1 MNHIMKSI
9 VDIRASELLT
19 IVYEDVDTTSILD
32 KTTVTN
38 ISSIRTEKIMKS
50 SHDGIRGDRHTNTR
64 TFTKRDDISSYS
76 NREKSLIQKPVLKKK
91 ATSFDEAMKQ
101 KITTELNKIS
111 PTNYD
116 TILRSIDAIYGRL
129 SDDEHEWALR
139 LIMENAS
146 HQHIFAEQYVNLY
159 KDLIIKNNK
168 DMKLANTILVQ
179 FMNDHREIILTNIDN
194 GDNYD
199 EFCKAN
205 KQKVSSIGMSVLL
218 GEVVNKNMIP
228 VEDVAKH
235 AISMIETLKHIRSIA
250 ADVPKE
256 TTENSINCVL
266 QFFTVVSKTKVTKS
280 GFKECVSRIREFM
293 VEETKDRKMSPK
305 ARFSVM
311 NFVDDIEKLIKE
323 KDVPATLYRPSHLSQ
338 E

>member
-1 MNHIMKSI
+1 MERIMKSI
-9 VDIRASELLT
+9 DDIRASELLT
-19 IVYEDVDTTSILD
+19 LVYEDVDITDILD
-32 KTTVTN
+32 ETTVTN
-38 ISSIRTEKIMKS
+38 IGSIRTEKIMKS

-64 TFTKRDDISSYS
+64 TFTKRDDSSYS
-76 NREKSLIQKPVLKKK
+76 REKSSIQKPVLKKK

-111 PTNYD
+111 PTNYQA
-116 TILRSIDAIYGRL
+116 ILNSIDAIYGRL

-168 DMKLANTILVQ
+168 DMKLANTLLVS
-179 FMNDHREIILTNIDN
+179 FMNEHKNIILTNIDN

-235 AISMIETLKHIRSIA
+235 AIAMIETLKDIRSKA
-250 ADVPKE
+250 TDVPKE

-266 QFFTVVSKTKVTKS
+266 QFFTVVSKTKLTKP
-280 GFKECVSRIREFM
+280 GFKDCVSRIHEFM
-293 VEETKDRKMSPK
+293 DEEIKDRKMSPK

-311 NFVDDIEKLIKE
+311 NFVEDIEKLIKE